1 MTKRSAPDFDFTLDS
16 DSSSAQGSE
25 PDTVP
30 DPWMTKTLTL
40 IIGAYL
46 WCNWG
51 AIWVTPMR
59 LDWYGEQL
67 LDKAISW
74 GQPIVSSLHFK
85 FLLQPGDIMPLPTTP
100 GHVLQFQQWWRTLT
114 SDSLLSVF
122 SATQLPS
129 WTPREDYAYL
139 FMRWMKNQ
147 LDTSLLAVADLRW
160 VACRGILVMDS
171 KRNITAC
178 DFRPVHER
186 ASRVQ
191 SIPPTDESVH
201 AFKQSTTT
209 LLNCLNEW
217 NITILPAELQK
228 RRGGVPGRI
237 CDRQFPIVLLQ
248 VLVEYIVPPC
258 LQLVFSS
265 TCNVLQTRSRF
276 GSTRRVGI
284 SLDTVVCDIL
294 YAFLTVDECDF
305 TLTATDA
312 QGVVHDFS
320 DESCLRARDLPV
332 SWDNEIHLQV
342 QTKPPQ
348 HWVAMP
354 PVVP

>member
-1 MTKRSAPDFDFTLDS
+1 M
-16 DSSSAQGSE
+16 
-25 PDTVP
+25 
-30 DPWMTKTLTL
+30 
-40 IIGAYL
+40 
-46 WCNWG
+46 
-51 AIWVTPMR
+51 
-59 LDWYGEQL
+59 
-67 LDKAISW
+67 
-74 GQPIVSSLHFK
+74 PI
-85 FLLQPGDIMPLPTTP
+85 PTTP
-100 GHVLQFQQWWRTLT
+100 GHMLQFQQWWRTLT
-114 SDSLLSVF
+114 PDSLLSVF
-122 SATQLPS
+122 SATPIPS
-129 WTPREDYAYL
+129 WAPREDYSYL
-139 FMRWMKNQ
+139 FMRWRRSK
-147 LDTSLLAVADLRW
+147 LDASLLALADLRW

-171 KRNITAC
+171 KRNITAR
-178 DFRPVHER
+178 DFRLVHER

-201 AFKQSTTT
+201 AFKQSTTK
-209 LLNCLNEW
+209 LLNCLNDW
-217 NITILPAELQK
+217 NTTILPAELQK

-294 YAFLTVDECDF
+294 YAFLIVDECDF

-312 QGVVHDFS
+312 QGVVHDLS

-332 SWDNEIHLQV
+332 S
-342 QTKPPQ
+342 
-348 HWVAMP
+348 
-354 PVVP
+354 